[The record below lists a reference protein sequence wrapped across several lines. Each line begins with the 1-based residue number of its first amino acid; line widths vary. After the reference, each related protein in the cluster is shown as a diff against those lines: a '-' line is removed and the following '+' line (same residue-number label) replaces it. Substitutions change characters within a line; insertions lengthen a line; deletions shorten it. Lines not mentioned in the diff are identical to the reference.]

1 MPMQLNE
8 EIILFFSVLK
18 WLILASLIGCLTG
31 LAASGFILF
40 IHYII
45 EQSNHY
51 QHVFY
56 LLPLSFFAANLL
68 SQFVLKQHVGT
79 DALIAAINKNY
90 GKIEGSFV
98 PTKIV
103 NVILILA
110 TGGSAGK
117 ESPCAQIGAGLGSV
131 CANLIQVTD
140 IDRRKMVLCGFCAG
154 FSCVFGA
161 PVAGALFGIEVLAV
175 GVILYDVLL
184 PAFVASITAYQ
195 ISSSLGVTFFY
206 YPLQFVPAFGQGF
219 FLQLVGGGILFGLCA
234 YTLIKAIQASTAFTN
249 GIPIWRPLK
258 GLLGGLVLVG
268 LTLLFSRDYLGL
280 GLDLME
286 NCIKGHPVASYTF
299 LLKALFTII
308 TLSISRSGSVITPIL
323 FIGATAGSVY
333 ADVVGAD
340 RSTFAAIGFVSLLAG
355 AANTPIACS
364 ILAIELFGA
373 TVAPYAAVSCVI
385 SFLMSGHR
393 SLYTSQVLT
402 ISKSPAIRLELGK
415 EIRKL
420 WEQPHHTA
428 IRWPRWLRNII
439 ELFRKR

>member
-1 MPMQLNE
+1 MRIHE
-8 EIILFFSVLK
+8 ELILFFSVLK
-18 WLILASLIGCLTG
+18 WIILAVLIGCLTG

-40 IHYII
+40 IHYVI

-56 LLPLSFFAANLL
+56 LLPISFFAANLL
-68 SQFVLKQHVGT
+68 SQFVLRQHVGT

-103 NVILILA
+103 NVVLILA

-117 ESPCAQIGAGLGSV
+117 ESPCAQIGAGLGSL
-131 CANLIQVTD
+131 CANLFRVED

-154 FSCVFGA
+154 FACVFGA
-161 PVAGALFGIEVLAV
+161 PIAGALFGIEVLAV

-195 ISSSLGVTFFY
+195 ISSAFGVHFFY
-206 YPLQFVPAFGQGF
+206 YPLRFVPTFGQDF

-234 YTLIKAIQASTAFTN
+234 YGLIQAIQASTTLTN
-249 GIPIWRPLK
+249 AIPIWRPWK
-258 GLLGGLVLVG
+258 GLIGGLVLVG
-268 LTLLFSRDYLGL
+268 LTLIFSRAYLGL
-280 GLDLME
+280 GLDLLE
-286 NCIKGHPVASYTF
+286 SCIKGQPVAFYTF
-299 LLKALFTII
+299 LLKALFTIL
-308 TLSISRSGSVITPIL
+308 TLSISRSGSVITPTL
-323 FIGATAGSVY
+323 FIGATLGSVY
-333 ADVVGAD
+333 AEAVGAD

-373 TVAPYAAVSCVI
+373 TVAPYAAVACVI
-385 SFLMSGHR
+385 SFLLSGHR
-393 SLYTSQVLT
+393 SLYGSQVLAV
-402 ISKSPAIRLELGK
+402 SKSPAIHPKLGK
-415 EIRKL
+415 EISGMSADPLRTPI
-420 WEQPHHTA
+420 E
-428 IRWPRWLRNII
+428 WPRWLKKLRLYFRN
-439 ELFRKR
+439 RH

>member
-1 MPMQLNE
+1 MQFNE

-18 WLILASLIGCLTG
+18 WLILSILIGCLTG

-40 IHYII
+40 IHYVI

-56 LLPLSFFAANLL
+56 LLPLSFFTANLL

-79 DALIAAINKNY
+79 DALISAINKNY
-90 GKIEGSFV
+90 GKLEASFV

-131 CANLIQVTD
+131 CANLFRVND
-140 IDRRKMVLCGFCAG
+140 VDRRKMVLCGFCAG

-161 PVAGALFGIEVLAV
+161 PIAGALFGIEVLAV

-195 ISSSLGVTFFY
+195 ISSALGVSFFY
-206 YPLQFVPAFGQGF
+206 YPLQFVPAFGQDF
-219 FLQLVGGGILFGLCA
+219 FLQLLGGGILFGLCA
-234 YTLIKAIQASTAFTN
+234 YGLIRAIQASTGFAN
-249 GIPIWRPLK
+249 SIPIWRPWK
-258 GLLGGLVLVG
+258 GLLGGLVLVV
-268 LTLLFSRDYLGL
+268 LTLLFSRNYLGL

-286 NCIKGHPVASYTF
+286 NCIKGQPVASYTF

-323 FIGATAGSVY
+323 FIGATAGSFY
-333 ADVVGAD
+333 AEMVGAD

-373 TVAPYAAVSCVI
+373 TVAPYAAVACVI

-393 SLYTSQVLT
+393 SLYASQVLT
-402 ISKSPAIRLELGK
+402 ISKSPAIRPALGE
-415 EIRKL
+415 EIKDQP
-420 WEQPHHTA
+420 EQPHRIS
-428 IRWPRWLRNII
+428 IRWSSWLQNLNRFFRN
-439 ELFRKR
+439 RQ